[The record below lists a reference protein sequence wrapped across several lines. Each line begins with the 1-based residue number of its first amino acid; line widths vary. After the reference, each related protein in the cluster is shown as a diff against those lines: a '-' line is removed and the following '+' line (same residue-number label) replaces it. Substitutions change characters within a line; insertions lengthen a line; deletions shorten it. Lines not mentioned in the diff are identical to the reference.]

1 MSLSDPHSAAIAA
14 LRQAVQLAPD
24 NLALVEH
31 LAKYLLTL
39 NRFADATVVYRDAL
53 KQRPG
58 NVRLQA
64 GLADTYR
71 RDGKLSH
78 ALAIVETLMD
88 THRHDVDVLLLH
100 ARLMHTKGEAATASA
115 SYREAIDIDSDARD
129 AELESLIG
137 YREVGD
143 MSEPPHRA
151 RMTPDGF
158 SPSPDDLDD
167 DQDLPI
173 QIERPGVGFSEVGG
187 MESVKEQVRMK
198 LIYPLEHADMFAAY
212 GKKIGGGVL
221 MYGPPG
227 CGKTHLAR
235 ATAGEVRAGFLSVGI
250 SDVLDMW
257 IGKSEQNLHGIFE
270 KARRA
275 KPCVLFFDEVD
286 ALGASRSD
294 MRHSAGRNLI
304 NQFLSELDGVE
315 TNNDGVLCLAAT
327 NAPWHLDSA
336 FRRPGRFD
344 RVIFVPPPDQPA
356 REQILE
362 ILIRGKP
369 ADGIDTKKIA
379 AKTDDFSGADL
390 RAVVEMAIETK
401 LNEAIRTG
409 KPQPL
414 RTADLIVAVKSI
426 KPSTKE
432 WFSTARNH
440 ALYSNQG
447 GVYDDILDY
456 IKHRH

>member
-1 MSLSDPHSAAIAA
+1 MSTSDPHNAAIEA

-31 LAKYLLTL
+31 LAKYLVTL
-39 NRFADATVVYRDAL
+39 NRFEDATIVYRDAL
-53 KQRPG
+53 KHRPG
-58 NVRLQA
+58 NVRLQT

-78 ALAIVETLMD
+78 ALAIVETLMES
-88 THRHDVDVLLLH
+88 HRGEPIVLLLH
-100 ARLMHTKGEAATASA
+100 ARLMHANGEAASANA
-115 SYREAIDIDSDARD
+115 SYREAVELDPDIRD
-129 AELESLIG
+129 EELESLIG
-137 YREVGD
+137 YRDLSDE
-143 MSEPPHRA
+143 SEPPA
-151 RMTPDGF
+151 RERITAEGF
-158 SPSPDDLDD
+158 AGDDSENDENQTTVD
-167 DQDLPI
+167 V
-173 QIERPGVGFSEVGG
+173 ERPTIGFKDIGG
-187 MESVKEQVRMK
+187 MEAVKEQVRIK

-235 ATAGEVRAGFLSVGI
+235 ATAGEVRASFLSVGI

-257 IGKSEQNLHGIFE
+257 VGKSEKNLHQIFQT
-270 KARRA
+270 ARRG

-294 MRHSAGRNLI
+294 MRHSGGRQLI
-304 NQFLSELDGVE
+304 NQFLSELDGVD

-344 RVIFVPPPDQPA
+344 RVIFVPPPDQAA
-356 REQILE
+356 REQIVE
-362 ILIRGKP
+362 ILVRGKP
-369 ADGIDTKKIA
+369 VESIDTKKVA
-379 AKTDDFSGADL
+379 AKTEDFSGADL
-390 RAVVEMAIETK
+390 KAVVDIAVENK
-401 LNEAIRTG
+401 LHEAIKTG
-409 KPQPL
+409 RPQPL
-414 RTADLIVAVKSI
+414 RTADLLAAAKTVR
-426 KPSTKE
+426 PSTKE

-447 GVYDDILDY
+447 GVYDDILEY
-456 IKHRH
+456 LKTHR